1 MPPVALYTTSM
12 LQSIVHF
19 EFSIVQSVSAHFFLG
34 SLIAINVTTSKL
46 QNNFLSVQSFHDI
59 FIVNYSISQKLRE
72 PIFLETDNRK
82 E

>member
-19 EFSIVQSVSAHFFLG
+19 EFSIVPSPLFLRKPRRKN
-34 SLIAINVTTSKL
+34 ITTSKL
-46 QNNFLSVQSFHDI
+46 QNNLLSVQSFQNI
-59 FIVNYSISQKLRE
+59 LIVNYSISQELRE
-72 PIFLETDNRK
+72 PIFLEMDNRK